1 MHEWT
6 NGWTGMFMGRFA
18 VPSGARYRLYP
29 NAHLDRDSEEIATE
43 TTKMPAALSVA
54 ELSSRLKNLCP
65 LHVVRCLNACPGT
78 SAASYRLELDFADYM
93 AVCGQRQRCQCDYPP
108 ENVGDVSMGTC
119 RSITTRRIGAGRI
132 FFHGWPLRGSE
143 GRKSPSRVQGQL
155 PVGVWGSSPQKLT
168 TFYQNDA

>member
-1 MHEWT
+1 
-6 NGWTGMFMGRFA
+6 MFMGRFA

-29 NAHLDRDSEEIATE
+29 NAHLDRDSAEIATE

-119 RSITTRRIGAGRI
+119 RSNDITTRRIGAGRI
-132 FFHGWPLRGSE
+132 FFPRVGIEGSE
-143 GRKSPSRVQGQL
+143 VPQQGPGAAPGGGL
-155 PVGVWGSSPQKLT
+155 GVKPPEADDIFSK
-168 TFYQNDA
+168 